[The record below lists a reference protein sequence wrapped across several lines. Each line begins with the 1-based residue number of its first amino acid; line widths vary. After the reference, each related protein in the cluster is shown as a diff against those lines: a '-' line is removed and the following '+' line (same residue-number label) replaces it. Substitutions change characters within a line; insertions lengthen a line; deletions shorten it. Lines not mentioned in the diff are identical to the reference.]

1 MNVHNCSLD
10 IKEGKTDLK
19 KIVENY
25 EDERNKMHRNLGLVK
40 EDGILPT
47 EDERNKNLR
56 KRNVKENLDQTDL
69 R

>member
-1 MNVHNCSLD
+1 LE

-47 EDERNKNLR
+47 EDETNKNIR